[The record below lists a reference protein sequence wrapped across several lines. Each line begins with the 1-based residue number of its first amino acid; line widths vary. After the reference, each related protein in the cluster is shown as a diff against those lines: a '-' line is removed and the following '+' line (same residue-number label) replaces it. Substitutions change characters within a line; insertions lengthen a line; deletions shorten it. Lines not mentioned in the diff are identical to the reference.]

1 MELGNRDKG
10 GDVIDKYG
18 KIEIF
23 VRDWHASLFAYSYL
37 MITVFLSVSILGR
50 FSRLIMLT
58 RNQTTVIFFFIF
70 CKLRFCPNIC

>member
-50 FSRLIMLT
+50 FSRL
-58 RNQTTVIFFFIF
+58 
-70 CKLRFCPNIC
+70 

>member
-23 VRDWHASLFAYSYL
+23 VRDWHASLFVQAL
-37 MITVFLSVSILGR
+37 ANTHI
-50 FSRLIMLT
+50 
-58 RNQTTVIFFFIF
+58 
-70 CKLRFCPNIC
+70 